1 MSDATVLMASPTV
14 GCFLICG
21 GLCAT
26 ACAADTISLL
36 QMLLEQ
42 VQHIHQQEAS
52 KTLDIKLIHKKTD
65 TT

>member
-26 ACAADTISLL
+26 ACAADTISPIAD
-36 QMLLEQ
+36 
-42 VQHIHQQEAS
+42 VVGAGAAYTS
-52 KTLDIKLIHKKTD
+52 AGGK
-65 TT
+65 